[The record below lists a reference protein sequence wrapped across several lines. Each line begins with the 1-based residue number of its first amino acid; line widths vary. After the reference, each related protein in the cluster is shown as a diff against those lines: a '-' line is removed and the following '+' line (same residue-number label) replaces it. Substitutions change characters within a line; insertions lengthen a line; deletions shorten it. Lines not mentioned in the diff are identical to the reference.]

1 MCVCTSSTAKESWGE
16 ALASAICLLFTLP
29 TACRSGC
36 GPVQREGCTE
46 PVLSLVVGTGH
57 PHPLCVRPV
66 KPSTFWRQ
74 SLRPSTAPFSLPVSV
89 SSIGVSAS
97 GAGSPG
103 LCLLHLARAL
113 AGVPAGVCGPEGPTD
128 SEGLPTPASPGRNLY
143 WYEVLLC
150 SLHGHMVSVGT
161 EWPCGVGLSAWTP
174 GSQCHVSSFPGL
186 QQW

>member
-1 MCVCTSSTAKESWGE
+1 MCVCTSSTAEESWGE

-36 GPVQREGCTE
+36 GPVEREGCTE
-46 PVLSLVVGTGH
+46 PVLSLGGGNRAS
-57 PHPLCVRPV
+57 PPLVRLV

-89 SSIGVSAS
+89 SSIGLSAS
-97 GAGSPG
+97 EARSPG
-103 LCLLHLARAL
+103 LCLLRPARAL
-113 AGVPAGVCGPEGPTD
+113 AGVPTGVCGPEGPTD

-150 SLHGHMVSVGT
+150 SFHGHMVSVGT
-161 EWPCGVGLSAWTP
+161 EWLCGVGLSAWTP